1 LLNRNYTML
10 HIAPE
15 AKLRDWFNEYKNIM
29 YVCGDIEPKD
39 PLMKEIDVTSITYDS
54 NTFDVILCSHVLEH
68 VLDDDK
74 AMRELYRVLK
84 PNGWGII
91 QVPIVMNVDF
101 IVENELIVTPQLRKL
116 AFGQE
121 DHVRIYNQSG
131 FIQRLMNAGFKV
143 ELYNIAEKQ
152 GMKSARKFGL
162 SETDMLYIVRK

>member
-1 LLNRNYTML
+1 
-10 HIAPE
+10 
-15 AKLRDWFNEYKNIM
+15 
-29 YVCGDIEPKD
+29 
-39 PLMKEIDVTSITYDS
+39 MKEIDVTRITYDS
-54 NTFDVILCSHVLEH
+54 NTFDVIVCSHVLEH
-68 VLDDDK
+68 VPDDDK

-101 IVENELIVTPQLRKL
+101 IIENELIVTPQLRKL

-121 DHVRIYNQSG
+121 DRVRIYNQSG